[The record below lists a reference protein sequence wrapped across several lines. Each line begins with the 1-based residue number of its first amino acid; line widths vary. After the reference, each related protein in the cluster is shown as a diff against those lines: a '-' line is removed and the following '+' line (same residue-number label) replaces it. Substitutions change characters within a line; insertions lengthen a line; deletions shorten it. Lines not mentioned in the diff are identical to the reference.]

1 MKIEILYSPDCPNY
15 LRAVEHLQKALLEE
29 HVSADVK
36 HVQVL
41 DAATAM
47 TMRFLGSPSIRI
59 NGLDVE
65 RPARSGEKGWASAA
79 APIPVSMLA
88 RAHRPLTSSEKR
100 FANSPALRKSN
111 RCVKE

>member
-1 MKIEILYSPDCPNY
+1 VKIEILYSPDCPNY

-41 DAATAM
+41 DAATAIS
-47 TMRFLGSPSIRI
+47 MRFLGSPSIRI

-65 RPARSGEKGWASAA
+65 RPARSGEGLGLCCRTYPCVDGREGAPTVELIREAIRELAS
-79 APIPVSMLA
+79 P
-88 RAHRPLTSSEKR
+88 EK
-100 FANSPALRKSN
+100 KY

>member
-1 MKIEILYSPDCPNY
+1 MKIETLYSPDCPNY

-47 TMRFLGSPSIRI
+47 TMRFLGSLEYSHH
-59 NGLDVE
+59 GLDVE
-65 RPARSGEKGWASAA
+65 RPARSGRGWASAA
-79 APIPVSMLA
+79 APIPVSMVA
-88 RAHRPLTSSEKR
+88 RAPRPLNSSEKR

>member
-1 MKIEILYSPDCPNY
+1 MKIETLYSPDCPNY

-47 TMRFLGSPSIRI
+47 TMRFLGSLEYSHH
-59 NGLDVE
+59 GLDVE
-65 RPARSGEKGWASAA
+65 RPARSGEGLGLCCRTYPGVDGREGAPTVELIREAILELAS
-79 APIPVSMLA
+79 P
-88 RAHRPLTSSEKR
+88 EK
-100 FANSPALRKSN
+100 K
-111 RCVKE
+111 